1 MKVDVLS
8 PKGYCAGV
16 ARAINIALKARQENL
31 DKKVY
36 VLGMLVHN
44 HHVSHLLESNN
55 IQLVTDMNE
64 IENGQVI
71 VFNADGH
78 TFEDLE
84 KAEAKKLL
92 IYDAACPKVESN
104 LKKIMDEIINNH
116 QVIYIG
122 QKNHHETQV
131 ALSLSEDVI
140 LYDVKEGIDYSLV
153 NDDSPFVLN
162 QTTLNSLEIV
172 NLFNDV
178 LSRFQHARIS
188 NEICPTTR
196 QRQEA
201 ILNVKD
207 VDAIIVVGDK
217 VSSNSNRLFE
227 IAQKSH
233 PDIYVSMISGVDE
246 LDINELR
253 NKKHIAISS
262 GASTP
267 SDVVDEI
274 YNKLISL

>member
-16 ARAINIALKARQENL
+16 ARAIGIALKARQENL
-31 DKKVY
+31 DRKVY

>member
-178 LSRFQHARIS
+178 LSRFPHARIS